1 MAPITTD
8 DAGRSDRRATGAD
21 ACPDA
26 AGDAAPG
33 PAGLTERVVGLAEDL
48 LTRRHGATVRLADPE
63 DLGGSTRS
71 LVVRVRVAENPFSLP
86 RTLVLKHYLDEP
98 GAGGQCADRFHY
110 EAASCQLLTAMPSE
124 ERASPMLVANDPAH
138 RLLVLEDLG
147 RCSTLADRL
156 DERDPK
162 AAERALLGWARA
174 LGRIQAATAGRE
186 HDFGALLR
194 RFGERTWRDP
204 LADDA
209 RAALAEVPDQLAQL
223 LRVEAAPSAVAEAR
237 GAVRL
242 LGGSG
247 YRAFSPAEVRPDNC
261 LITGSGSRFLDFE
274 WACFRDVALTGA
286 SLRLPLPSGGPARG
300 QPPGM
305 AEAMVAAWQAELTPV
320 WPDLAD
326 VDLLRERLLQAEM
339 LWVWLA
345 TRALLP
351 AIVGAPES
359 ERPAHV
365 VVADPGEDAP
375 AVLSALWRRVG
386 IDAEHIGPIAT
397 AELAASVVTALG
409 RHGGEAPLPPYPAF
423 A

>member
-1 MAPITTD
+1 MAPLTTD
-8 DAGRSDRRATGAD
+8 DAGTSDGHTARAG
-21 ACPDA
+21 
-26 AGDAAPG
+26 GDGDGVA
-33 PAGLTERVVGLAEDL
+33 RVVALAEEL

-63 DLGGSTRS
+63 DLGGSSRS

-86 RTLVLKHYLDEP
+86 RTLVVKHYLDE
-98 GAGGQCADRFHY
+98 AGGGEQSADRFRY
-110 EAASCQLLTAMPSE
+110 EAASCQLLTAMPAE
-124 ERASPMLVANDPAH
+124 ERSSPMLVANDPEH

-147 RCSTLADRL
+147 RCATLADRL

-162 AAERALLGWARA
+162 GAERALLGWARA
-174 LGRIQAATAGRE
+174 LGRMQAATAGRE
-186 HDFGALLR
+186 DDFGALLR

-223 LRVEAAPSAVAEAR
+223 LRVETAPAAVAEAR
-237 GAVRL
+237 TAARL

-286 SLRLPLPSGGPARG
+286 SLRLPLPCGGPAHA

-305 AEAMVAAWQAELTPV
+305 AEAMVAAWHAEITPV

-326 VDLLRERLLQAEM
+326 VELLRERLLHAEV
-339 LWVWLA
+339 LWVWLS
-345 TRALLP
+345 TRALVP
-351 AIVGAPES
+351 GVVGRTDR
-359 ERPAHV
+359 ERAARV

-375 AVLSALWRRVG
+375 AVLTALWRRLGV
-386 IDAEHIGPIAT
+386 DAERAGHVAT
-397 AELAASVVTALG
+397 AEMAAAVVGALG
-409 RHGGEAPLPPYPAF
+409 RHGGDVPLPPYPAF
-423 A
+423 SPAGR

>member
-1 MAPITTD
+1 MAPLTTD
-8 DAGRSDRRATGAD
+8 DASTFDGR
-21 ACPDA
+21 
-26 AGDAAPG
+26 APG
-33 PAGLTERVVGLAEDL
+33 SPGSADRTAELVALAEEL
-48 LTRRHGATVRLADPE
+48 LTRRHGATVRLADPV
-63 DLGGSTRS
+63 DLGGSARS

-86 RTLVLKHYLDEP
+86 HTLVVKHYLDEP
-98 GAGGQCADRFHY
+98 GAGSADRFRY

-124 ERASPMLVANDPAH
+124 ERASPMLVAHDPTH
-138 RLLVLEDLG
+138 RMLVLEDLG
-147 RCSTLADRL
+147 RCATLADRL

-174 LGRIQAATAGRE
+174 LGRMQASTAGRE
-186 HDFGALLR
+186 DDFGALLR

-237 GAVRL
+237 GAARL

-247 YRAFSPAEVRPDNC
+247 HRAFSPAEIRPDNC
-261 LITGSGSRFLDFE
+261 LVTGSGSRFLDFE
-274 WACFRDVALTGA
+274 WACFRDIALTGA
-286 SLRLPLPSGGPARG
+286 SLRLPLPSGGPAHA

-320 WPDLAD
+320 WPDLGD
-326 VDLLRERLLQAEM
+326 LDLLRERLLHAEV

-351 AIVGAPES
+351 GVAGGPVS
-359 ERPAHV
+359 SRPPHV
-365 VVADPGEDAP
+365 VVADPGEHAP
-375 AVLSALWRRVG
+375 AVLSSLWRRLGV
-386 IDAEHIGPIAT
+386 DAERAGRGAT
-397 AELAASVVTALG
+397 AELAASVVGALG
-409 RHGGEAPLPPYPAF
+409 RHGGDAALPAYPAF

>member
-1 MAPITTD
+1 MAPLTTD
-8 DAGRSDRRATGAD
+8 DAGTADGRAAD
-21 ACPDA
+21 AERDA
-26 AGDAAPG
+26 DHA
-33 PAGLTERVVGLAEDL
+33 RVVTLAEEL
-48 LTRRHGATVRLADPE
+48 LTRRHGATVRLADPV
-63 DLGGSTRS
+63 DLGGSSRS
-71 LVVRVRVAENPFSLP
+71 VVVRVRVAENPFSLP

-98 GAGGQCADRFHY
+98 GAGEPSADRFRF
-110 EAASCQLLTAMPSE
+110 EAASCQLLTAMPAE
-124 ERASPMLVANDPAH
+124 DRASPMLVANDPAH

-174 LGRIQAATAGRE
+174 LGRMQAATAGRE

-194 RFGERTWRDP
+194 RFGVRTWRDP

-223 LRVEAAPSAVAEAR
+223 LRVEAAPAGVAEAR
-237 GAVRL
+237 TAVRL

-247 YRAFSPAEVRPDNC
+247 YRAFSPAEIRPDNC
-261 LITGSGSRFLDFE
+261 LLTGSGARFLDFE
-274 WACFRDVALTGA
+274 WGCFRDVALTAA
-286 SLRLPLPSGGPARG
+286 SLCLPLPSGGRAHA

-305 AEAMVAAWQAELTPV
+305 AEALVAAWQAEITPV
-320 WPDLAD
+320 WTDLAD
-326 VDLLRERLLQAEM
+326 AEVLRERVLQAEV
-339 LWVWLA
+339 LWVWLS

-351 AIVGAPES
+351 AVVGTT
-359 ERPAHV
+359 PAGRAARV

-375 AVLSALWRRVG
+375 AVLSALWRRLGV
-386 IDAEHIGPIAT
+386 DAERAGLVAT
-397 AELAASVVTALG
+397 AELAAAVVGALG
-409 RHGGEAPLPPYPAF
+409 RHGGEAVLAPYPAF

>member
-1 MAPITTD
+1 MAPLTTD
-8 DAGRSDRRATGAD
+8 DADTSNGRST
-21 ACPDA
+21 
-26 AGDAAPG
+26 G
-33 PAGLTERVVGLAEDL
+33 PAGADDRTTEVVHLAEDL

-86 RTLVLKHYLDEP
+86 RTLVVKHFLDEP
-98 GAGGQCADRFHY
+98 GAGEQSIDRFHY

-147 RCSTLADRL
+147 RCATLADRL
-156 DERDPK
+156 EERDPK

-174 LGRIQAATAGRE
+174 LGRMQAATAGRE
-186 HDFGALLR
+186 NDFGALLR

-223 LRVEAAPSAVAEAR
+223 LRVEAAPAGVAEAR
-237 GAVRL
+237 EAARL

-247 YRAFSPAEVRPDNC
+247 HRAFSPAEVRPDNC
-261 LITGSGSRFLDFE
+261 LLTGSGARFLDFE
-274 WACFRDVALTGA
+274 WGCFRDVALMGA
-286 SLRLPLPSGGPARG
+286 SLRLPLPSGGPARA

-305 AEAMVAAWQAELTPV
+305 AEAMVAAWQAEITPV
-320 WPDLAD
+320 WGELAD
-326 VDLLRERLLQAEM
+326 LEVLRERLLQAEV
-339 LWVWLA
+339 LWVWLS

-351 AIVGAPES
+351 AVVGV
-359 ERPAHV
+359 RPSGRVARV

-375 AVLSALWRRVG
+375 AVLSALWRRLG
-386 IDAEHIGPIAT
+386 TDAERAGHVAT
-397 AELAASVVTALG
+397 AEVAAAVVGALG
-409 RHGGEAPLPPYPAF
+409 RHGGEAVLPPYPAF
-423 A
+423 AGCRQE

>member
-1 MAPITTD
+1 MAPLTTD
-8 DAGRSDRRATGAD
+8 DAGTSDGHATD
-21 ACPDA
+21 AGGD
-26 AGDAAPG
+26 GDAVTRAV
-33 PAGLTERVVGLAEDL
+33 ALAEEL
-48 LTRRHGATVRLADPE
+48 LTRRHGATVRLADAD
-63 DLGGSTRS
+63 DLGGSARS

-98 GAGGQCADRFHY
+98 GAGEQSGDRFRY

-124 ERASPMLVANDPAH
+124 ERASPMLVANDPTH

-147 RCSTLADRL
+147 RCATLADRL
-156 DERDPK
+156 EERDDK

-174 LGRIQAATAGRE
+174 LGRMQAATAGRE

-194 RFGERTWRDP
+194 RFGERQWRDP

-223 LRVEAAPSAVAEAR
+223 LRVEAAPASVAEAR
-237 GAVRL
+237 AAARL

-247 YRAFSPAEVRPDNC
+247 ARAFSPAEIRPDNC

-286 SLRLPLPSGGPARG
+286 ALRLPLPSGGPAHA

-320 WPDLAD
+320 WSELAGGE
-326 VDLLRERLLQAEM
+326 VLRDRLLAAET

-351 AIVGAPES
+351 GVVGAPAA
-359 ERPAHV
+359 ERPSRV
-365 VVADPGEDAP
+365 VVADPGVDAP
-375 AVLSALWRRVG
+375 AVLSALWRRLGV
-386 IDAEHIGPIAT
+386 DAERSSHVST
-397 AELAASVVTALG
+397 AELAAAVVGALG
-409 RHGGEAPLPPYPAF
+409 RHGGDVALPPYPAF
-423 A
+423 AGR